1 MLKTDQKSNTKTGV
15 TLLYLSPIYTN
26 FTQEDIWP
34 VFGVVMSYQ
43 WETSEHKSS
52 PK

>member
-15 TLLYLSPIYTN
+15 TPLYLSPIYTD

-43 WETSEHKSS
+43 WETSEYKSS
-52 PK
+52 RK